1 MTNSTL
7 NTQHSTLQQALA
19 IELEELEERG
29 LKRVRRLLESPQGA
43 RVTVDGRDFVAFC
56 SNDYLGL
63 ASHPRL
69 IEAAREGAARYGVGA
84 GASHLILGHA
94 TPHHELEHRLAAFV
108 GLPRALLFS
117 TGYLANIGAVTALVG
132 REDAVFAD
140 RLNHTS
146 LNDAALLSRAAFKR
160 YPHLDLAALERLLA
174 GSTARRRL
182 IVTDAVF
189 SMDGDIAPVPE
200 LVALAERHDAWLL
213 LDDAH
218 GFGVLGP
225 EGRGT
230 LAHFGVSSPRVAYMA
245 TLGKAAGVSGAFVA
259 GEAEVVE
266 TLVQRARPYIY
277 TTATPPLLAHALLES
292 LELIRREEWR
302 RDRLRELVRHLR
314 ARLQVRRWRLEPS
327 ETAIQPLIIGANAE
341 AVTVAEALARGGL
354 LVPAIRPPTV
364 PRGTARLR
372 ISLSA
377 AHSFDDIERLAA
389 ALNESERAAPGS
401 EFRVS
406 SSEFKTDGF
415 IP

>member
-1 MTNSTL
+1 MNNSKLKIQNSTFAA
-7 NTQHSTLQQALA
+7 ALRA
-19 IELEELEERG
+19 ELAELEQRG
-29 LKRVRRLLESPQGA
+29 LKRGRRVLETPQRA
-43 RVTVDGRDFVAFC
+43 RVSVDGREYVAFC

-63 ASHPRL
+63 ASHPQL

-94 TPHHELEHRLAAFV
+94 TPHHELEQQLAAFV

-140 RLNHTS
+140 RLNHAS
-146 LNDAALLSRAAFKR
+146 LNDAVLLSRAAFKR

-189 SMDGDIAPVPE
+189 SMDGDSAPVPQ

-230 LAHFGVSSPRVAYMA
+230 MAHFEVNSPRVIYMA

-266 TLVQRARPYIY
+266 TLIQRAHAYIY
-277 TTATPPLLAHALLES
+277 TTAAPALLSVALMES
-292 LELIRREEWR
+292 LELIRDGESR
-302 RDRLRELVRHLR
+302 RHHLQAVIARLRE
-314 ARLQVRRWRLEPS
+314 RLKPGRWRLMPS
-327 ETAIQPLIIGANAE
+327 QTAIQPLVIGNSGE
-341 AVTVAEALARGGL
+341 AVAVSETLAREGL

-364 PRGTARLR
+364 PQGTARLR

-377 AHSFDDIERLAA
+377 DHSFEDIERLAA
-389 ALNESERAAPGS
+389 ALNEIESAVPGS
-401 EFRVS
+401 
-406 SSEFKTDGF
+406 G
-415 IP
+415 P